1 MILYSPYQGDR
12 PISLVALT
20 KKCFKKI
27 QTATITYDDKTYNEK
42 DEVRN
47 F

>member
-1 MILYSPYQGDR
+1 MFPE
-12 PISLVALT
+12 
-20 KKCFKKI
+20 KKI

-47 F
+47 FLNFFDKKNNLA